1 MEHDE
6 KITEIEEIFR
16 KNVMGL
22 NKIIKRPEHKSV
34 LFCLSIGDKVVGVDI
49 QKSFIENKTVNEI
62 ESYFSERHIYH
73 SILSNRDPKMSDH
86 DGIFVHIGDP
96 ICRDMML

>member
-6 KITEIEEIFR
+6 KITKIIEIFR
-16 KNVMGL
+16 KNIANLGE
-22 NKIIKRPEHKSV
+22 IIKRPEHKSV
-34 LFCLSIGDKVVGVDI
+34 LFCLSIGDKVIGVDI
-49 QKSFIENKTVNEI
+49 QKSFIDNKTLAEI

-86 DGIFVHIGDP
+86 DGIFVHIDDP
-96 ICRDMML
+96 ICRDMFQ